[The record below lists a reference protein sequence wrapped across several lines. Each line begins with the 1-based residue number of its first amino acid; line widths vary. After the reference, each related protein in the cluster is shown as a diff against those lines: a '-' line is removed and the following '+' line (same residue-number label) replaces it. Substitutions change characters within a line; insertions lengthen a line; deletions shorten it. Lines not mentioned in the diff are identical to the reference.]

1 MSDQSRS
8 RSSSDC
14 ASLYSHEEA
23 NLIEKLQ
30 STDKID
36 VKVHETGHG
45 HSFATLP
52 DKMTSHDDL
61 LRHESTD
68 TGEISDESV
77 SRPVIGQLRSFLCSH
92 WLKLNQRSSFITGLT
107 SSTSVSQ
114 LYR

>member
-14 ASLYSHEEA
+14 ASLYTHEEA

-77 SRPVIGQLRSFLCSH
+77 S
-92 WLKLNQRSSFITGLT
+92 GL
-107 SSTSVSQ
+107 
-114 LYR
+114 